1 MFMYTCVLTESCA
14 VIGWCT
20 LAYLYSMLRCM
31 WYVHVHLP
39 TYWLLRCNLLGRQ
52 SRTIVAGAQQL
63 DSTWRHLK
71 RWCPQSLQL
80 KVNSSVNATRY
91 TLAYSYM
98 GRHNAKCESS
108 LTLRSFSNTLWRWC
122 WKILKWLLISFTQ
135 HNYCIIIITII
146 IVIFFSPSIKAVP
159 CFSTM
164 FSARFR
170 LCNNTNR
177 PYNVETWTEKK
188 LVSNPEK
195 NPTHFIRI
203 NLFSKNNIELEKN
216 EMNKT
221 ADRRQSNKHDE
232 KWWKR
237 KDTNVELQVDHVVV
251 GLIS

>member
-20 LAYLYSMLRCM
+20 LAYLCSMLCCM

-91 TLAYSYM
+91 TWAYSYM

-146 IVIFFSPSIKAVP
+146 TVIFSALRSRP
-159 CFSTM
+159 CPAFQRCSQQDFACATTQTVRTM
-164 FSARFR
+164 
-170 LCNNTNR
+170 L
-177 PYNVETWTEKK
+177 K
-188 LVSNPEK
+188 LGQKRNWLATLK
-195 NPTHFIRI
+195 RTQRI
-203 NLFSKNNIELEKN
+203 SY
-216 EMNKT
+216 
-221 ADRRQSNKHDE
+221 A
-232 KWWKR
+232 
-237 KDTNVELQVDHVVV
+237 
-251 GLIS
+251 

>member
-63 DSTWRHLK
+63 DSTWHHLK

-91 TLAYSYM
+91 TWAYSYM

-146 IVIFFSPSIKAVP
+146 IVIFSALRSRP
-159 CFSTM
+159 CPAFQRCSQQDFACATTQTVRTM
-164 FSARFR
+164 
-170 LCNNTNR
+170 L
-177 PYNVETWTEKK
+177 K
-188 LVSNPEK
+188 LGQKRNWLATLK
-195 NPTHFIRI
+195 RTQRI
-203 NLFSKNNIELEKN
+203 SY
-216 EMNKT
+216 
-221 ADRRQSNKHDE
+221 A
-232 KWWKR
+232 
-237 KDTNVELQVDHVVV
+237 
-251 GLIS
+251 